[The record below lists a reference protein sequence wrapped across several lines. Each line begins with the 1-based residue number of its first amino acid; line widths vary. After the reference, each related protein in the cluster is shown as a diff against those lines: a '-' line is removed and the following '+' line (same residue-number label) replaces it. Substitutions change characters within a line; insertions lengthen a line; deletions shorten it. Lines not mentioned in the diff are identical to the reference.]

1 MISKLIKTKT
11 CYNNFVMK
19 KPFLHALAAALYI
32 VVIVL
37 VIQLFGSALRDQKD
51 TIIIP
56 MTMLSLFVLSASIMG
71 FLFLSEPL
79 QLLMEN
85 RKQEAIAFFAKVVG
99 IFACFVAIFVI
110 LLFIS
115 STPIL

>member
-1 MISKLIKTKT
+1 MQVW
-11 CYNNFVMK
+11 YNENMK
-19 KPFLHALAAALYI
+19 KPFLCALGAALYI

-37 VIQLFGSALRDQKD
+37 IVQAVTSVLKSENE

-56 MTMLSLFVLSASIMG
+56 MTMLSLFVLSAAVMG

-85 RKQEAIAFFAKVVG
+85 RKQEAVIFFAKVVG
-99 IFACFVAIFVI
+99 IFACFVAVFAV
-110 LLFIS
+110 LLF
-115 STPIL
+115 LV